1 MIPFFLLQFFSD
13 AVLRGLGVDAAIA
26 VKIVIYTRL
35 MCVTSWLLLLEIHLE
50 NIFINLGYA
59 KCATFNS
66 LITGVGIDVACSYW
80 FIFELQILALT
91 NIQGIPD
98 AAVAAGAIWVQSEST
113 MAAIQNGWISAT
125 QMRSLKL
132 LGKRDPGAKK

>member
-80 FIFELQILALT
+80 FIYRFEW
-91 NIQGIPD
+91 G
-98 AAVAAGAIWVQSEST
+98 VAGAAYAQITVKTSRILVWMALMCYFRLWNTICFTST
-113 MAAIQNGWISAT
+113 
-125 QMRSLKL
+125 
-132 LGKRDPGAKK
+132 